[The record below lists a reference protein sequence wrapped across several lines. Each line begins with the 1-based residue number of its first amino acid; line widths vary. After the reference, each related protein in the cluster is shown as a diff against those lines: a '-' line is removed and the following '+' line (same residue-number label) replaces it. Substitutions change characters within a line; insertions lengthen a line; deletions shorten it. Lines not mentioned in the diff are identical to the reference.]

1 MTATANTDPVT
12 IALPKGRLLEGAI
25 ALCAK
30 IGLSHPELT
39 PATRQLS
46 FQVAG
51 HAAQLVIVR
60 DVDVPTYV
68 EYGTADIGIVGK
80 DRLLE
85 QRPAVYEPLD
95 LGFGLCRIVLAEPR
109 VSRAQPARPARPA
122 RWTTRRVATKYP
134 NITERYFLRK
144 GLPVE
149 IIKLSGT
156 IELAPLMG
164 LADQIVDIVD
174 TGATL
179 RAHHLVE
186 VEELARSTARV
197 IVNRASMKTKHHRV
211 RQIIQQLAGQQLA
224 GSVGG

>member
-1 MTATANTDPVT
+1 MTESVV
-12 IALPKGRLLEGAI
+12 IALPKGRLLDEAI

-30 IGLSHPELT
+30 IGLSHPDLT
-39 PATRQLS
+39 PQTRQLS
-46 FQVAG
+46 FQCPDAT
-51 HAAQLVIVR
+51 AQLVIVR
-60 DVDVPTYV
+60 DVDVSTFV
-68 EYGTADIGIVGK
+68 EYGAADMGIVGK

-95 LGFGLCRIVLAEPR
+95 LGFGLCRIVLAEPG
-109 VSRAQPARPARPA
+109 AARTRPA
-122 RWTTRRVATKYP
+122 RWTTRRVATKYS

-156 IELAPLMG
+156 IELAPLVG

-186 VEELARSTARV
+186 VEELVRSTARV
-197 IVNRASMKTKHHRV
+197 IVNRASMKTKYRQV
-211 RQIIQQLAGQQLA
+211 RLIIEQLAGQQLTKQ
-224 GSVGG
+224 VGG

>member
-1 MTATANTDPVT
+1 MSEPMTDMIT

-30 IGLSHPELT
+30 IGLSHPDLAPT
-39 PATRQLS
+39 TRHLS
-46 FQVAG
+46 FAIADEAVR
-51 HAAQLVIVR
+51 LVIVR
-60 DVDVPTYV
+60 DVDVSTYV
-68 EYGTADIGIVGK
+68 EYGAADLGIVGK

-95 LGFGLCRIVLAEPR
+95 LGFGPCRIVLAEPAAFR
-109 VSRAQPARPARPA
+109 ARPAG
-122 RWTTRRVATKYP
+122 WTTKRVATKYP
-134 NITERYFLRK
+134 NIAERYFLRK
-144 GLPVE
+144 GLPAE

-156 IELAPLMG
+156 IELAPLVG

-186 VEELARSTARV
+186 VEELVRSTARV

-211 RQIIQQLAGQQLA
+211 RRIIQQLTEQ
-224 GSVGG
+224 VGG

>member
-1 MTATANTDPVT
+1 MTGLVT
-12 IALPKGRLLEGAI
+12 IALPKGRLLEGSI

-30 IGLSHPELT
+30 IGLSHPDLT
-39 PATRQLS
+39 PQTRQLS
-46 FQVAG
+46 FKVAD
-51 HAAQLVIVR
+51 HAVQLVIVR

-68 EYGTADIGIVGK
+68 EYGAADIGIVGK

-95 LGFGLCRIVLAEPR
+95 LGFGLCRIVLAEPGA
-109 VSRAQPARPARPA
+109 SRARPAQ
-122 RWTTRRVATKYP
+122 WTTRRVATKYP
-134 NITERYFLRK
+134 NVTERYFLRK

-156 IELAPLMG
+156 IELAPLVG
-164 LADQIVDIVD
+164 LADQVVDIVD

-186 VEELARSTARV
+186 VDELVRSTARV
-197 IVNRASMKTKHHRV
+197 IVNRASMKTKHQQV
-211 RQIIQQLAGQQLA
+211 RRIIQQLTEQ
-224 GSVGG
+224 VGG

>member
-1 MTATANTDPVT
+1 VSDPVT
-12 IALPKGRLLEGAI
+12 IALPKGRLLDGAI

-30 IGLSHPELT
+30 IGLGHPDLT
-39 PATRQLS
+39 PQTRQLS
-46 FQVAG
+46 FRCPDASV
-51 HAAQLVIVR
+51 QLVIVR

-68 EYGTADIGIVGK
+68 EYGAADLGIVGK

-85 QRPAVYEPLD
+85 QRPSVYEPLD
-95 LGFGLCRIVLAEPR
+95 LGYGLCRIVLAEPGAA
-109 VSRAQPARPARPA
+109 RAHPAH
-122 RWTTRRVATKYP
+122 WTTRRVATKYP
-134 NITERYFLRK
+134 NVTERFFLRK

-156 IELAPLMG
+156 IELAPLVG

-186 VEELARSTARV
+186 VEELVRSTARV
-197 IVNRASMKTKHHRV
+197 IVNRASMKTKHHQVRHIV
-211 RQIIQQLAGQQLA
+211 RQLAEQ
-224 GSVGG
+224 VGG

>member
-1 MTATANTDPVT
+1 MNESVT

-30 IGLSHPELT
+30 IGLGHPDLT
-39 PATRQLS
+39 PQTRQLS
-46 FQVAG
+46 FACPDAPV
-51 HAAQLVIVR
+51 QLVIVR
-60 DVDVPTYV
+60 DVDVSTYV
-68 EYGTADIGIVGK
+68 EYGAADLGIVGK

-85 QRPAVYEPLD
+85 QRPSVYEPLD
-95 LGFGLCRIVLAEPR
+95 LGFGLCRIVLAEPGAAR
-109 VSRAQPARPARPA
+109 ARPEQ
-122 RWTTRRVATKYP
+122 WTTRRVATKYP

-156 IELAPLMG
+156 IELAPLVG

-186 VEELARSTARV
+186 VEELVRSTARV
-197 IVNRASMKTKHHRV
+197 IVNRASMKTKHRHVQRII
-211 RQIIQQLAGQQLA
+211 RQLTEQ
-224 GSVGG
+224 VG

>member
-1 MTATANTDPVT
+1 MTDPVI
-12 IALPKGRLLEGAI
+12 IALPKGRLLEGSI

-30 IGLSHPELT
+30 IGLSHPDLT
-39 PATRQLS
+39 PATRHLS
-46 FQVAG
+46 FTIPDQAV
-51 HAAQLVIVR
+51 QLVIVR
-60 DVDVPTYV
+60 DVDVSTYV
-68 EYGTADIGIVGK
+68 EYGAADLGIAGK

-85 QRPAVYEPLD
+85 QRAAVYEPVD
-95 LGFGLCRIVLAEPR
+95 LGFGLCRIVLAEPAA
-109 VSRAQPARPARPA
+109 SRARPA

-156 IELAPLMG
+156 IELAPLVG

-186 VEELARSTARV
+186 VEELVRSTARV

-211 RQIIQQLAGQQLA
+211 RRIIQQLAGLQPDRP
-224 GSVGG
+224 VGG

>member
-1 MTATANTDPVT
+1 MTDTVT
-12 IALPKGRLLEGAI
+12 IALPKGRLLEGSI
-25 ALCAK
+25 ALFAK
-30 IGLSHPELT
+30 IGLCHPDLA
-39 PATRQLS
+39 PNTRHLS
-46 FQVAG
+46 FAIADQAV
-51 HAAQLVIVR
+51 QLVIVR
-60 DVDVPTYV
+60 DVDVSTYV
-68 EYGTADIGIVGK
+68 EYGAADMGIVGK

-85 QRPAVYEPLD
+85 QRPAVYEPVD
-95 LGFGLCRIVLAEPR
+95 LGFGLCRIVLAEPGAFR
-109 VSRAQPARPARPA
+109 ARPA

-156 IELAPLMG
+156 IELAPLVG

-186 VEELARSTARV
+186 VEELVRSTARV

>member
-1 MTATANTDPVT
+1 MSDPVI
-12 IALPKGRLLEGAI
+12 IALPKGRLLDGAI

-30 IGLSHPELT
+30 IGLSHPDLT
-39 PATRQLS
+39 PQTRQLS
-46 FQVAG
+46 FQCPDAS
-51 HAAQLVIVR
+51 AQLVIVR
-60 DVDVPTYV
+60 DVDVSTYV
-68 EYGTADIGIVGK
+68 EYGAADVGIVGK

-95 LGFGLCRIVLAEPR
+95 LGFGLCRIVLAEPGAVR
-109 VSRAQPARPARPA
+109 ARPV
-122 RWTTRRVATKYP
+122 RWTTRRVATKYS

-156 IELAPLMG
+156 IELAPLVG

-186 VEELARSTARV
+186 VEELVRSTARV
-197 IVNRASMKTKHHRV
+197 IVNRASMKTKHHHV
-211 RQIIQQLAGQQLA
+211 RRIIQQLTEQ
-224 GSVGG
+224 VGG